1 MRINIEPYLN
11 KKKTISEIQKQFI
24 KNDENEIIKKIRPI
38 NSNSISKIP
47 SNNLSNFIDDLNQ
60 KANKILNSSIIT
72 SKFEERILKKQKR
85 KLINKEKQ
93 NSKNSTNFLNPSKSL
108 YIKREKALML
118 KAIKRNINE
127 YKIERKQKYI
137 NLKEKNKKFRKRYKS
152 CSQIQFEN
160 YYKPMNE
167 QRVNDF
173 SRILKKCMSDII
185 IRKENFKL
193 PEIKLNINNVYSRL
207 YHNEVFLKKTKQKNI
222 NLDTKKNNSN
232 INNKNTNLNKS
243 FDENENEN
251 LYNYRNFQI
260 KNIIQNANGKEFT
273 MKVTPEI
280 KKKCIFNYSCGP
292 KKNIINDN
300 IKINNEKE
308 KQYLITLEQLNDENG
323 NNNLQIA
330 VKKNLIDFVN
340 YFLEKKIDVNYQ
352 NKFGDTALHIAMNE
366 KNISIIKLLLNHNAD
381 LLIKNKEGKTPFDI
395 ATVKIRKKLNLES
408 IILDKL
414 NEI

>member
-137 NLKEKNKKFRKRYKS
+137 NLKEKNKKFRKRFKS
-152 CSQIQFEN
+152 CSEIQFEN

-167 QRVNDF
+167 QRINDF
-173 SRILKKCMSDII
+173 SRTLKKCMSDII

-330 VKKNLIDFVN
+330 VKKHLIDFIN
-340 YFLEKKIDVNYQ
+340 YFLDKNIDINYQ

-395 ATVKIRKKLNLES
+395 ATDKIRKKLNLES
-408 IILDKL
+408 IILEKL
-414 NEI
+414 K

>member
-1 MRINIEPYLN
+1 LRINIEPYLN

-137 NLKEKNKKFRKRYKS
+137 NLKEKNKKFRKRFKS
-152 CSQIQFEN
+152 CSEIQFEN

-167 QRVNDF
+167 QRINDF
-173 SRILKKCMSDII
+173 SRTLKKCMSDII

-330 VKKNLIDFVN
+330 VKKHLIDFIN
-340 YFLEKKIDVNYQ
+340 YFLDKNIDINYQ

-395 ATVKIRKKLNLES
+395 ATDKIRKKLNLES
-408 IILDKL
+408 IILEKL
-414 NEI
+414 K

>member
-137 NLKEKNKKFRKRYKS
+137 NLKEKNKKFRKRFKS
-152 CSQIQFEN
+152 CSEIQFEN

-167 QRVNDF
+167 QRINDF
-173 SRILKKCMSDII
+173 SRTLKKCMSDII

-207 YHNEVFLKKTKQKNI
+207 YHNEVFLKKIKQKNI

-260 KNIIQNANGKEFT
+260 KNIIQNSNGKEFT

-330 VKKNLIDFVN
+330 VKKHLIDFIN
-340 YFLEKKIDVNYQ
+340 YFLDKNIDINYQ

-395 ATVKIRKKLNLES
+395 ATDKIRKKLNLES
-408 IILDKL
+408 IILEKL
-414 NEI
+414 K

>member
-137 NLKEKNKKFRKRYKS
+137 NLKEKNKKFRKRFKS
-152 CSQIQFEN
+152 CSEIQFEN

-167 QRVNDF
+167 QRINDF
-173 SRILKKCMSDII
+173 SRTLKKCMSDII

-207 YHNEVFLKKTKQKNI
+207 YHNEVFLKKIKQKNI

-330 VKKNLIDFVN
+330 VKKHLIDFIN
-340 YFLEKKIDVNYQ
+340 YFLDKNIDINYQ

-395 ATVKIRKKLNLES
+395 ATDKIRKKLNLES
-408 IILDKL
+408 IILEKL
-414 NEI
+414 K

>member
-1 MRINIEPYLN
+1 MRINIEQYKK

-137 NLKEKNKKFRKRYKS
+137 NLKEKNKKFRKRFKS
-152 CSQIQFEN
+152 CSEIQFEN

-167 QRVNDF
+167 QRINDF
-173 SRILKKCMSDII
+173 SRTLKKCMSDII

-243 FDENENEN
+243 LDENENEN

-330 VKKNLIDFVN
+330 VKKHLIDFIN
-340 YFLEKKIDVNYQ
+340 YFLDKNIDINYQ

-395 ATVKIRKKLNLES
+395 ATDKIRKKLNLES
-408 IILDKL
+408 IILEKL
-414 NEI
+414 K

>member
-11 KKKTISEIQKQFI
+11 KKKTISEIQKQLI

-137 NLKEKNKKFRKRYKS
+137 NLKEKNKKFRKRFKS
-152 CSQIQFEN
+152 CSEIQFEN

-167 QRVNDF
+167 QRINDF
-173 SRILKKCMSDII
+173 SRTLKKCMSDII

-330 VKKNLIDFVN
+330 VKKHLIDFIN
-340 YFLEKKIDVNYQ
+340 YFLDKNIDINYQ

-395 ATVKIRKKLNLES
+395 ATDKIRKKLNLES
-408 IILDKL
+408 IILEKL
-414 NEI
+414 K

>member
-1 MRINIEPYLN
+1 MRLNLEPYLD
-11 KKKTISEIQKQFI
+11 KKKKVSEIEKQFI
-24 KNDENEIIKKIRPI
+24 RNDDNEIIKKIRPI

-60 KANKILNSSIIT
+60 KANKILNSSIINN
-72 SKFEERILKKQKR
+72 KFEERLFKKQKI
-85 KLINKEKQ
+85 KLNKEKQ
-93 NSKNSTNFLNPSKSL
+93 NSKNSKNFLNPSNSL

-118 KAIKRNINE
+118 KSIKRNISD
-127 YKIERKQKYI
+127 YKNERKQKFI

-193 PEIKLNINNVYSRL
+193 PQIKLNINDVYSRL
-207 YHNEVFLKKTKQKNI
+207 YHNEVFLKKIKQKNM
-222 NLDTKKNNSN
+222 NLNPKKNDNK
-232 INNKNTNLNKS
+232 IKNKNNNLNKS
-243 FDENENEN
+243 FDENENKN
-251 LYNYRNFQI
+251 IYYNFRNFQV
-260 KNIIQNANGKEFT
+260 KNIIQNSNGKEFT
-273 MKVTPEI
+273 IKITPEI
-280 KKKCIFNYSCGP
+280 KKKCLFNYSGGP

-300 IKINNEKE
+300 ININNEKE
-308 KQYLITLEQLNDENG
+308 KQYLITLETLNDENG

-330 VKKNLIDFVN
+330 VKKHLADFVN
-340 YFLEKKIDVNYQ
+340 YFLDKKIDINYQ

-366 KNISIIKLLLNHNAD
+366 KDIQIIKLLLNHNAD

-408 IILDKL
+408 IILEKL
-414 NEI
+414 NE

>member
-1 MRINIEPYLN
+1 
-11 KKKTISEIQKQFI
+11 
-24 KNDENEIIKKIRPI
+24 
-38 NSNSISKIP
+38 
-47 SNNLSNFIDDLNQ
+47 
-60 KANKILNSSIIT
+60 
-72 SKFEERILKKQKR
+72 
-85 KLINKEKQ
+85 
-93 NSKNSTNFLNPSKSL
+93 
-108 YIKREKALML
+108 ML

-137 NLKEKNKKFRKRYKS
+137 NLKEKNKKFRKRFKS
-152 CSQIQFEN
+152 CSEIQFEN

-167 QRVNDF
+167 QRINDF
-173 SRILKKCMSDII
+173 SRTLKKCMSDII

-207 YHNEVFLKKTKQKNI
+207 YHNEVFLKKIKQKNI

-330 VKKNLIDFVN
+330 VKKHLIDFIN
-340 YFLEKKIDVNYQ
+340 YFLDKNIDINYQ

-395 ATVKIRKKLNLES
+395 ATDKIRKKLNLES
-408 IILDKL
+408 IILEKL
-414 NEI
+414 K

>member
-137 NLKEKNKKFRKRYKS
+137 NLKEKNKKFRKRFKS
-152 CSQIQFEN
+152 CSEIQFEN

-167 QRVNDF
+167 QRINDF
-173 SRILKKCMSDII
+173 SRTLKKCMSDII

-207 YHNEVFLKKTKQKNI
+207 YHNEVFLKKTKQK
-222 NLDTKKNNSN
+222 K
-232 INNKNTNLNKS
+232 
-243 FDENENEN
+243 
-251 LYNYRNFQI
+251 Y
-260 KNIIQNANGKEFT
+260 
-273 MKVTPEI
+273 
-280 KKKCIFNYSCGP
+280 
-292 KKNIINDN
+292 
-300 IKINNEKE
+300 
-308 KQYLITLEQLNDENG
+308 
-323 NNNLQIA
+323 
-330 VKKNLIDFVN
+330 
-340 YFLEKKIDVNYQ
+340 
-352 NKFGDTALHIAMNE
+352 
-366 KNISIIKLLLNHNAD
+366 
-381 LLIKNKEGKTPFDI
+381 
-395 ATVKIRKKLNLES
+395 
-408 IILDKL
+408 
-414 NEI
+414 